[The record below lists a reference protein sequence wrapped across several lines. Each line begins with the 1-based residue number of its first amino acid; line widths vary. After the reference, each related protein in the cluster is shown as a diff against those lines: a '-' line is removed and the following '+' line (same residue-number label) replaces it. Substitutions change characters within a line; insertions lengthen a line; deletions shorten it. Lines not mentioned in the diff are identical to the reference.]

1 MFEQAYPNVKQ
12 FASGSKDGAE
22 KFIIATM
29 LALQEHPAPE
39 HSQLPLDDDPMIVL
53 LLDTEN
59 AFNTL
64 SRQLVFD
71 MITRQFEGSYAK
83 GRLTR
88 ENTTKLPSIFSIH
101 FHSIKAHYEQDGY
114 LAFVDADRK
123 PH

>member
-1 MFEQAYPNVKQ
+1 MKQ

-39 HSQLPLDDDPMIVL
+39 HSQLPLDDNPMIVL

-71 MITRQFEGSYAK
+71 MITRRFEGSYAK

-101 FHSIKAHYEQDGY
+101 FHSINAHYEQDGY